1 MINSNE
7 KIIHEELLKKLS
19 EVRKLQ
25 DEKQLK
31 LDIIKQSLPTSKN
44 SMFGGTKTI
53 SEKQFNKN
61 FEIAV
66 SKNKEIKNLDKEI
79 KKLQKHGEIRAFKCT
94 YKLKGFNDE
103 LFSLTI
109 CCDPTVRPYFQY
121 GDLTNINNRKI
132 SEMWYQQIQILHTNR
147 KNFFAF
153 KFDLAKVLNPN
164 DILIKEII
172 QV

>member
-53 SEKQFNKN
+53 S
-61 FEIAV
+61 
-66 SKNKEIKNLDKEI
+66 
-79 KKLQKHGEIRAFKCT
+79 
-94 YKLKGFNDE
+94 
-103 LFSLTI
+103 
-109 CCDPTVRPYFQY
+109 
-121 GDLTNINNRKI
+121 
-132 SEMWYQQIQILHTNR
+132 
-147 KNFFAF
+147 
-153 KFDLAKVLNPN
+153 
-164 DILIKEII
+164 
-172 QV
+172 